1 MPCATQTYL
10 TRLVRRKAVATETGN
25 DDDPELERT
34 EVDIKALRVQ
44 KEQRLQDLERGERE
58 LSKVIAEKSGSNMS
72 GNLGQSEMS
81 LQ

>member
-1 MPCATQTYL
+1 VAL
-10 TRLVRRKAVATETGN
+10 NSEALVRRKAVATETGN

-58 LSKVIAEKSGSNMS
+58 LSKVIAEKSRSNMS